1 MGWLTYEQPATL
13 FPEGNIES
21 LTIVTFPNAK
31 VGIDPGLLKQRS
43 VVLMLHLLIRYLNLR
58 STILSDPHSVGV
70 NMLFF

>member
-1 MGWLTYEQPATL
+1 M
-13 FPEGNIES
+13 
-21 LTIVTFPNAK
+21 TFPNAE

-70 NMLFF
+70 NVIFLKILKYDDLD